1 MALSCTTA
9 FSSNTVGVT
18 QQQVACLGP
27 KVVNL
32 DENELLPEQ
41 FLLLVIDSLNRL
53 GAAEAFPRQIADV
66 SSCDVSEALR
76 LARCA
81 DHDLTPVFSV
91 TTPQLQGIILA
102 MLNEGL
108 CSI

>member
-1 MALSCTTA
+1 MALSCNA
-9 FSSNTVGVT
+9 FASNTVGTT
-18 QQQVACLGP
+18 QQMVACLGP
-27 KVVNL
+27 KIVNL

-53 GAAEAFPRQIADV
+53 YEGGTSPEGLSAGPLVCDIA
-66 SSCDVSEALR
+66 EALR

-91 TTPQLQGIILA
+91 TIPQLQGIILW
-102 MLNEGL
+102 MLNQGI
-108 CSI
+108 CRI